1 MAEKTF
7 NTRIQLKYDTY
18 ENWVSNNPVLK
29 AGEAAIAAIENN
41 AGGIKNAPSIVIKV
55 GDGTSN
61 YNSLKFVSALAADVP
76 SWAKEA
82 EKPRYHVNE
91 IMAFDAAV
99 DSAIEH
105 KTYEYRILKVDDY
118 SYKLQRKL
126 ITAMDDSAYTDI
138 IASTIT
144 IPKYDDTA
152 IKNRAA
158 ALEAL
163 VGSDSVASQIAAAIA
178 SLITATTS
186 VNGLMSKEDKTKL
199 DGVEAG
205 AQVNTVTGVKGSSEN
220 TYRTGEINI
229 TKANIGLGNVVN
241 ESKATMFTNAAL
253 TGKPTAPTAAGSEN
267 STQIATTAFVQTVV
281 GEKLA
286 AADALVFKGTL
297 GTGGTVTAL
306 PATHKIGWTYKVVT
320 AGTYVGA
327 KCEIGDMVI
336 CLADGNAANNAD
348 WTVVQS
354 NLDGAVTSASTTS
367 LSGMVAVF
375 ADESGKVI
383 KDSNFTIGTSVPA
396 DAKFTDTTYS
406 PATTSADG
414 LMSSADKTKLN
425 GIAAGANK
433 TVVDTELSSTSTNPV
448 QNKAVF
454 AATQLLREDLDAWGS
469 VVNNLAAVASS
480 GKVTDLVQD
489 AGDVIVFNCGN
500 SVI

>member
-29 AGEAAIAAIENN
+29 AGEAAIAAIANN
-41 AGGIKNAPSIVIKV
+41 AGGIQNAPSIVIKI

-76 SWAKEA
+76 SWAKA
-82 EKPRYHVNE
+82 ETKPSYNASE
-91 IMAFDAAV
+91 IGNFNTAV
-99 DSAIEH
+99 SDIVHSQS
-105 KTYEYRILKVDDY
+105 YQYRIVEKNDY
-118 SYKLQRKL
+118 LYELQVKFVSDPVSDFVG
-126 ITAMDDSAYTDI
+126 IG
-138 IASTIT
+138 TIE
-144 IPKYDDTA
+144 IPKYDDTE

-163 VGSDSVASQIAAAIA
+163 VGSDSVASQITAAIA
-178 SLITATTS
+178 AINKVATAS
-186 VNGLMSKEDKTKL
+186 ANGLMSKEDKVKL

-205 AQVNTVTGVKGSSEN
+205 AQVNTVTGVKGSSES

-229 TKANIGLGNVVN
+229 TKANIGLGNVTN

-253 TGKPTAPTAAGSEN
+253 TGKPTAPTATASEN

-281 GEKLA
+281 NDKLA

-297 GTGGTVTAL
+297 GTGGTVTTL
-306 PATHKIGWTYKVVT
+306 PATHKVGWTYKIIT
-320 AGTYVGA
+320 AGVYAG
-327 KCEIGDMVI
+327 KQCEEGDMII
-336 CLADGNAANNAD
+336 CVADGTEEHLSD
-348 WTVVQS
+348 WTVVQN
-354 NLDGAVTSASTTS
+354 NLEGAVIGSASS
-367 LSGMVAVF
+367 VAGHVAVF
-375 ADESGKVI
+375 DGTTGKVI
-383 KDSNFTIGTSVPA
+383 KDSGFSLGASVPA
-396 DAKFTDTTYS
+396 NAKFTDTTYS
-406 PATTSADG
+406 PATTGADG

-433 TVVDTELSSTSTNPV
+433 TIVDTELSSASENPV

-469 VVNNLAAVASS
+469 VVNNLATVASS
-480 GKVTDLVQD
+480 GKFTDLVQD